1 MILLLDTCAY
11 LIATHQPELLPTKAR
26 RAILT
31 ARVRYWSPVGTWEI
45 AVKSAL
51 GRFELPGEAFASL
64 DVGLAALCVTHLP
77 LTHAHAALVHE
88 LPSLHKDPFDRLLI
102 AQALAEGLVVVTS
115 DETIPN
121 YPGVTA
127 IWG

>member
-1 MILLLDTCAY
+1 MLLLDTCAY
-11 LIATHQPELLPTKAR
+11 LIATHQPELLPAKAR
-26 RAILT
+26 RAILS

-51 GRFELPGEAFASL
+51 GRVDFPGEAFGSL

-77 LTHAHAALVHE
+77 MTHAHAARVHE
-88 LPSLHKDPFDRLLI
+88 LPPLHKDPFDRLLI
-102 AQALAEGLVVVTS
+102 AQALADGLTIVTA
-115 DETIPN
+115 DEVIPR
-121 YPGVTA
+121 YPGVTT